1 MLVLDAK
8 MKSFFLIPPSLF
20 AQMMALRGTVYRQLE
35 NRKTQRIIMN
45 NQTYFIKQ
53 HFGVGWKEIFKNL
66 LQLRLP
72 VISAKKEWQ
81 ALQRLQQLNIPVPI
95 LAGYGCEGINP
106 ARRQSFVLTQELPES
121 VSLEVLGKQ
130 WQNTPPTFRFK
141 QQLITEVARIARTLH
156 ESGMNH
162 RDFYICHF
170 LLDRQKT
177 QQDKPLLYLIDL
189 HRAQMRR
196 DTPIRWMIKDL
207 AGLYFS
213 SKDIGLTKRDLLR
226 FMQKYRNKSLSL
238 IVTEEDAF
246 WRRVKKRGHKLY
258 REHAR

>member
-1 MLVLDAK
+1 
-8 MKSFFLIPPSLF
+8 
-20 AQMMALRGTVYRQLE
+20 MMVLRGTVYRQLE

-81 ALQRLQQLNIPVPI
+81 ALQRLQQLNIPAPI
-95 LAGYGCEGINP
+95 LAGDGGEGINP
-106 ARRQSFVLTQELPES
+106 APCQSFVLTQELPES
-121 VSLEVLGKQ
+121 VSLEELGKQ

-196 DTPIRWMIKDL
+196 HTPIRWRIKDL

-238 IVTEEDAF
+238 IVTQENAF
-246 WRRVKKRGHKLY
+246 WRRVKKRGDKLY